1 MLRGDRISQGQVNGF
16 PFYRISWRSVGSR
29 HRMFRWCNTSVRSEP
44 YVLGSEEY
52 LSLKLYVA
60 WRGRGLLIEAPAVR
74 R

>member
-44 YVLGSEEY
+44 YALGSEEY